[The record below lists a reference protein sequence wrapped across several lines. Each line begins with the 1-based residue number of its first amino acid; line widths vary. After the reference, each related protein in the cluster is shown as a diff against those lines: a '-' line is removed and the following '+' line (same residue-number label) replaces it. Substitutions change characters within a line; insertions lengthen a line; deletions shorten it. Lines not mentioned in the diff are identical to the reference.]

1 MKFKLLILGI
11 LIFTTSC
18 KGQEKET
25 NTTNEKNLMTT
36 YKMMSEV
43 LGDLDKDGIPEK
55 VLVYDTDSVVDF
67 GLVRA
72 LHIYKKEADNWKVWR
87 KSNTAIMKSNEGG
100 ASVEDP
106 FQNIS
111 IKNGILII
119 THQGGGGPS
128 MWSYTHKYRFQNNAF
143 FLIGVSTEDSHYED
157 KTVLDYNLSTGKAI
171 YVFYTDGVLD
181 TKEEFNHTT
190 NEQPKLSNM
199 TFGKNKITTP
209 KSKAT
214 IYF

>member
-1 MKFKLLILGI
+1 MKFKLIIIAVITLIA
-11 LIFTTSC
+11 SC
-18 KGQEKET
+18 KGQEKDT
-25 NTTNEKNLMTT
+25 NNSIHKNPDAVLEII
-36 YKMMSEV
+36 SEA

-55 VLVYDTDSVVDF
+55 VVIYNTDSVVDF

-72 LHIYKKEADNWKVWR
+72 LHIYKKEADNWKIWR

-100 ASVEDP
+100 ASAEDP

-119 THQGGGGPS
+119 SHQGGGGPS
-128 MWSYTHKYRFQNNAF
+128 MWSFINKYRFQNNAF
-143 FLIGVSTEDSHYED
+143 YLIGVSTEDSHYED
-157 KTVLDYNLSTGKAI
+157 KTVFDYNLSTGKAI

-181 TKEEFNHTT
+181 TKEEFNHKTKK
-190 NEQPKLSNM
+190 QPKLSNM

>member
-1 MKFKLLILGI
+1 MKYKLLILCI
-11 LIFTTSC
+11 LIFATSC

-25 NTTNEKNLMTT
+25 NINNEENLITTLKIINEAQ
-36 YKMMSEV
+36 
-43 LGDLDKDGIPEK
+43 GDLDKDGIPEK
-55 VLVYDTDSVVDF
+55 VVIYETDSIVDF

-72 LHIYKKEADNWKVWR
+72 LHIYKKEKDAWKIWR
-87 KSNTAIMKSNEGG
+87 KSTAAILKSNEGG

-143 FLIGVSTEDSHYED
+143 YLIGISKEDSHYED
-157 KTVLDYNLSTGKAI
+157 KTVFDYNLSTGKAN

-181 TKEEFNHTT
+181 TKEEFNH
-190 NEQPKLSNM
+190 QLKKLPKLKNM
-199 TFGKNKITTP
+199 SFGKQKITTP

>member
-1 MKFKLLILGI
+1 MKHKLLIIGI
-11 LIFTTSC
+11 LIFIISC

-25 NTTNEKNLMTT
+25 NITNEKNLITT
-36 YKMMSEV
+36 LKNINEV
-43 LGDLDKDGIPEK
+43 QGDLDNDGIPEK
-55 VLVYDTDSVVDF
+55 VVIYDTDSIVDF

-72 LHIYKKEADNWKVWR
+72 LHIYKKEKDGWKIWR
-87 KSNTAIMKSNEGG
+87 KSTTAILKSNEGG

-106 FQNIS
+106 FQSIR
-111 IKNGILII
+111 IKNKILVI

-128 MWSYTHKYRFQNNAF
+128 MWSYSHKYRFQNNAF
-143 FLIGVSTEDSHYED
+143 YLIGVSKEDSHYED
-157 KTVLDYNLSTGKAI
+157 KTVFDYNLSTGKAI
-171 YVFYTDGVLD
+171 YIFYTDGVLD
-181 TKEEFNHTT
+181 TKEEFNYQLK
-190 NEQPKLSNM
+190 EQPKLSNM

>member
-1 MKFKLLILGI
+1 MKFKLIIIAVITLIA
-11 LIFTTSC
+11 SC
-18 KGQEKET
+18 KGQEKD
-25 NTTNEKNLMTT
+25 KNNNIHKNPDAVLEII
-36 YKMMSEV
+36 SEA

-55 VLVYDTDSVVDF
+55 VVIYNTDSVVDF

-72 LHIYKKEADNWKVWR
+72 LHIYKKEGDNWKVWR

-128 MWSYTHKYRFQNNAF
+128 MWSFTHKYRFQNNSF
-143 FLIGVSTEDSHYED
+143 YLIGVSTEDNHYED
-157 KTVLDYNLSTGKAI
+157 KTVFDYNLSTGKAI

-181 TKEEFNHTT
+181 TKEEFNHITK
-190 NEQPKLSNM
+190 EQPKLSNM